1 AYSYGPGLSGTSV
14 RLVAGQNTS
23 AAFDVYLYDRLSNTN
38 ALVSHVPGAPAVG
51 GDDSSTAP
59 VLSFDGSTVAFVSLA
74 SNLAAGQTANGASN
88 VFLYAVAGGAVG
100 LVSGRGGASG
110 NGDSDSPAINQ
121 DGSFVAFRSDATN
134 LVPGQVGG
142 GSNVF
147 EYSRQGGAITLVS

>member
-1 AYSYGPGLSGTSV
+1 ALTLVSHVSGSATQSSGLVNGTPSVSDDGRFVAYSYGPGLSGTSV

-110 NGDSDSPAINQ
+110 NGDSDSPAIN
-121 DGSFVAFRSDATN
+121 
-134 LVPGQVGG
+134 
-142 GSNVF
+142 
-147 EYSRQGGAITLVS
+147 